1 MADEIILVGIKKDV
15 EVLHEENHRKN
26 FHRATKKA
34 EEKNISE
41 SEVTIIDTEKDNS
54 SKKKI
59 FERIEYFLPMT
70 VLLLTW
76 YLVTC
81 RSTYH
86 SVLFPSLAAV
96 ATTFVQKIADLS
108 LLRAI
113 AISLLRVLKGFAIS
127 GILGISLGIL
137 IGLSKHAQRLTD
149 LFIQVLKPIPPIA
162 WIPIVI
168 LWLGIGEESKV
179 FLIFL
184 GGFFPMLQNV
194 SDGIRYSDKK
204 LTEVAEVMETPKKKH
219 IFHLVIPSA
228 LPSIFTGCRISLGT
242 CWTCLV
248 AAELV
253 ASNDGIGYMISNARN
268 FGRMDIVIVGM
279 LSIGIIGKLMDVILN
294 AVEKRVLKWKA

>member
-1 MADEIILVGIKKDV
+1 MADQIYLEGIRPLRPSLKRIPERKTPHENSNLIEIQNEKSSIEGSSRIRKSKVKRN
-15 EVLHEENHRKN
+15 VL
-26 FHRATKKA
+26 
-34 EEKNISE
+34 EK
-41 SEVTIIDTEKDNS
+41 T
-54 SKKKI
+54 
-59 FERIEYFLPMT
+59 EYFLPMA

-76 YLVTC
+76 YIITC
-81 RSTYH
+81 RSTYN
-86 SVLFPSLAAV
+86 SVLFPSLIKV
-96 ATTFVQKIADLS
+96 VETFIEKVADLS
-108 LLRAI
+108 LLSAI
-113 AISLLRVLKGFAIS
+113 AVSLIRVLKGFLVS
-127 GILGISLGIL
+127 GILGITLGIL

-168 LWLGIGEESKV
+168 LWFGIGEESKV

-184 GGFFPMLQNV
+184 GGFFPMLTNV

-204 LTEVAEVMETPKKKH
+204 LQEVAEVMETPKRKF

-248 AAELV
+248 ATELV

-279 LSIGIIGKLMDVILN
+279 LSIGIIGKLMDVVLN
-294 AVEKRVLKWKA
+294 IVEKKVLAWKG

>member
-1 MADEIILVGIKKDV
+1 MADEIYLTGLRTEVKHISNSETKNDV
-15 EVLHEENHRKN
+15 VEL
-26 FHRATKKA
+26 
-34 EEKNISE
+34 EKRNAS
-41 SEVTIIDTEKDNS
+41 N
-54 SKKKI
+54 KKI

-81 RSTYH
+81 RSTYQ
-86 SVLFPSLAAV
+86 SVLFPSLTTV
-96 ATTFVQKIADLS
+96 ITTFVTKIADLS

-113 AISLLRVLKGFAIS
+113 AVSLGRVLKGFAIS

-204 LTEVAEVMETPKKKH
+204 LTEVAEVMETPKKKY

-279 LSIGIIGKLMDVILN
+279 LSIGIIGKLMDVALN